1 MREAAYILLNV
12 PLIAF
17 VALIGD
23 SWPSSSED
31 AAMCSA
37 FQYVGESCDNIEQVG
52 EIDGSGSTTENPELL
67 YSTSTTHEEE
77 EKGVKTLSL
86 RVGVDDESQY
96 YKVVMEPYGFRHKIV
111 DKYEL
116 TEKEAFEDRLSNTD
130 LTI

>member
-17 VALIGD
+17 VALIGFLAL
-23 SWPSSSED
+23 SSED
-31 AAMCSA
+31 AAVCSA
-37 FQYVGESCDNIEQVG
+37 FQYVGESCDNAEQVG

-86 RVGVDDESQY
+86 RVGVDDEPQY

-116 TEKEAFEDRLSNTD
+116 TEKEAFEDRLVKH
-130 LTI
+130 